1 MDLRRIIFRG
11 KRCSDGKWVYGFYV
25 ESKYSWQGHKPHR
38 SWIVPNAIS
47 NGGFFNILGRY
58 AVKDETVG
66 QFTGMT
72 DKNGVKIFECDIVKR
87 ISVNSDSSLYYDCG
101 VVIFDNGNASFKLS
115 MYKCV
120 FDGRNIGL
128 SEDDNDVTCNFVTN
142 VVYDGQTPQE
152 DEYCYEVIGNVHDNP
167 ELLATK

>member
-1 MDLRRIIFRG
+1 MNRKILFRG
-11 KRCSDGKWVYGFYV
+11 KCVSD
-25 ESKYSWQGHKPHR
+25 SKYAGEWVTGGY
-38 SWIVPNAIS
+38 VPLSEDITPNNEGLIMRFL
-47 NGGFFNILGRY
+47 GGNTTITY
-58 AVKDETVG
+58 HVDPDTVG
-66 QFTGMT
+66 QFTGLC
-72 DKNGVKIFECDIVKR
+72 DKNGVKIFEGDIVKR
-87 ISVNSDSSLYYDCG
+87 IGVNSDSSLYYDCG
-101 VVIFDNGNASFKLS
+101 VVIFDNGNASFKLR